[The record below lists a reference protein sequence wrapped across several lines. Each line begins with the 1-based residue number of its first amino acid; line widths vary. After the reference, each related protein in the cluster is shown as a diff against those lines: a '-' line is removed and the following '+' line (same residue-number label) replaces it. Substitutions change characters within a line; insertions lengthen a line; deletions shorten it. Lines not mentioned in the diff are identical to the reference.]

1 MCHQQML
8 GRRRMMMTMMRKILH
23 YWEKMEMGTPPET
36 WDFCLDICNEESLA
50 DSEYSALSTL
60 KHGYLVSSKA
70 VEQKQT
76 LLPWLIETQTMQNVI
91 SNPMNIFTIFV
102 YITFVNCDYKQI
114 SCVDKWKCPI
124 STPPHPINQMCRI
137 TLTVW
142 KLFHTFAHQII
153 AGEVILSTS
162 ELFFTGCVSNIYLKA
177 QAADACRYRQ

>member
-1 MCHQQML
+1 
-8 GRRRMMMTMMRKILH
+8 
-23 YWEKMEMGTPPET
+23 
-36 WDFCLDICNEESLA
+36 
-50 DSEYSALSTL
+50 
-60 KHGYLVSSKA
+60 
-70 VEQKQT
+70 
-76 LLPWLIETQTMQNVI
+76 MQNVI

-162 ELFFTGCVSNIYLKA
+162 ELFFTGCVSNIYMKA
-177 QAADACRYRQ
+177 QAADACRYRQQQNQTPPRLSLLHSQENVCLHILIVLSLSEVSQIDSFLIYKQKEMWRIFELN